1 MKDHPSHQSQLS
13 ALKRVE
19 GQIRG
24 VIKMI
29 DEGKYCIDVLNQI
42 KAAKAALVRIDC
54 KDKNVDA
61 IDIKKKEIEKAE
73 KIGRDYLKPSCD
85 EEISEEEYPIVKD

>member
-19 GQIRG
+19 GQVRG

-42 KAAKAALVRIDC
+42 KAAKAALVRIESNVLKKHVESC
-54 KDKNVDA
+54 VKESFKN
-61 IDIKKKEIEKAE
+61 KKSA
-73 KIGRDYLKPSCD
+73 
-85 EEISEEEYPIVKD
+85 

>member
-19 GQIRG
+19 GQVRG

-42 KAAKAALVRIDC
+42 KAAKAALVRIESNVLKKHVESC
-54 KDKNVDA
+54 VKESFKN
-61 IDIKKKEIEKAE
+61 KKALDSKVEEL
-73 KIGRDYLKPSCD
+73 LKL
-85 EEISEEEYPIVKD
+85 INK

>member
-1 MKDHPSHQSQLS
+1 MTMKDHPSHQSQLT

-42 KAAKAALVRIDC
+42 KAAKAALVRIES
-54 KDKNVDA
+54 NVL
-61 IDIKKKEIEKAE
+61 KKHVESCVESFRNKKALDNKVE
-73 KIGRDYLKPSCD
+73 ELLKL
-85 EEISEEEYPIVKD
+85 INK

>member
-1 MKDHPSHQSQLS
+1 MKDHPMHQSQLS

-42 KAAKAALVRIDC
+42 KAAKAALVKIESNVLKKHVESC
-54 KDKNVDA
+54 VKESFKN
-61 IDIKKKEIEKAE
+61 KKALDSKVEEL
-73 KIGRDYLKPSCD
+73 LKL
-85 EEISEEEYPIVKD
+85 INK

>member
-1 MKDHPSHQSQLS
+1 MKNHPSHQSQLS

-19 GQIRG
+19 GQVRG

-42 KAAKAALVRIDC
+42 KAAKAALVRIESNVLKKHVESC
-54 KDKNVDA
+54 VKESFKN
-61 IDIKKKEIEKAE
+61 KKALDTKVEEL
-73 KIGRDYLKPSCD
+73 LKL
-85 EEISEEEYPIVKD
+85 INK

>member
-42 KAAKAALVRIDC
+42 KAAKAALVRIES
-54 KDKNVDA
+54 NVL
-61 IDIKKKEIEKAE
+61 KKHVE
-73 KIGRDYLKPSCD
+73 SCVV
-85 EEISEEEYPIVKD
+85 ELSLIHI

>member
-1 MKDHPSHQSQLS
+1 MKDYPSHQSQLS

-42 KAAKAALVRIDC
+42 KAAKAALVKIES
-54 KDKNVDA
+54 NVL
-61 IDIKKKEIEKAE
+61 KKHVESCVVESFKSKKALDNKVE
-73 KIGRDYLKPSCD
+73 ELLKL
-85 EEISEEEYPIVKD
+85 INK

>member
-1 MKDHPSHQSQLS
+1 MKSHPSHQSQLS

-19 GQIRG
+19 GQVRG

-42 KAAKAALVRIDC
+42 KAAKAALVKIESNVLKKHVESC
-54 KDKNVDA
+54 VKESFKN
-61 IDIKKKEIEKAE
+61 KKALDSKVEEL
-73 KIGRDYLKPSCD
+73 LKL
-85 EEISEEEYPIVKD
+85 INK

>member
-1 MKDHPSHQSQLS
+1 MKNHPSHQNQLS

-19 GQIRG
+19 GQVRG

-42 KAAKAALVRIDC
+42 KAAKAALVRVESNVLKKHVESC
-54 KDKNVDA
+54 VKESFKN
-61 IDIKKKEIEKAE
+61 KKALDSKVEEL
-73 KIGRDYLKPSCD
+73 LKL
-85 EEISEEEYPIVKD
+85 INK

>member
-1 MKDHPSHQSQLS
+1 MKNHPSHLSQLS

-19 GQIRG
+19 GQVRG

-42 KAAKAALVRIDC
+42 KAAKAALVRVESNVLKKHVESC
-54 KDKNVDA
+54 VKESFKN
-61 IDIKKKEIEKAE
+61 KKALDSKVEEL
-73 KIGRDYLKPSCD
+73 LKL
-85 EEISEEEYPIVKD
+85 INK

>member
-42 KAAKAALVRIDC
+42 KAAKAALVRIES
-54 KDKNVDA
+54 NVLKKHVESCVVCLLYTSDA
-61 IDIKKKEIEKAE
+61 AD
-73 KIGRDYLKPSCD
+73 D
-85 EEISEEEYPIVKD
+85 

>member
-1 MKDHPSHQSQLS
+1 MKNHPSHHSQLS

-19 GQIRG
+19 GQVRG

-42 KAAKAALVRIDC
+42 KAAKAALVKIESNVLKKHVESC
-54 KDKNVDA
+54 VKESFKNKRAVDS
-61 IDIKKKEIEKAE
+61 KIEE
-73 KIGRDYLKPSCD
+73 LLKL
-85 EEISEEEYPIVKD
+85 INK

>member
-1 MKDHPSHQSQLS
+1 MKNHPSHQSQLS

-19 GQIRG
+19 GQVRG

-42 KAAKAALVRIDC
+42 KAAKAALVKIESNVLKKHVESC
-54 KDKNVDA
+54 VKESLKN
-61 IDIKKKEIEKAE
+61 KKALDSKVEEL
-73 KIGRDYLKPSCD
+73 LKL
-85 EEISEEEYPIVKD
+85 INK

>member
-1 MKDHPSHQSQLS
+1 MKDYPSHQSQLS

-42 KAAKAALVRIDC
+42 KAAKAALVRIES
-54 KDKNVDA
+54 NVL
-61 IDIKKKEIEKAE
+61 KKHVE
-73 KIGRDYLKPSCD
+73 SC
-85 EEISEEEYPIVKD
+85 VV

>member
-1 MKDHPSHQSQLS
+1 MEDHPSHQSQLS

-19 GQIRG
+19 GQVRG

-42 KAAKAALVRIDC
+42 KAAKAALVRIESNVLKKHVESC
-54 KDKNVDA
+54 VKESFKN
-61 IDIKKKEIEKAE
+61 KKALDTKVEEL
-73 KIGRDYLKPSCD
+73 LKL
-85 EEISEEEYPIVKD
+85 INK

>member
-19 GQIRG
+19 GQVRG

-42 KAAKAALVRIDC
+42 KAAKAALVRIESNVLKKHVESC
-54 KDKNVDA
+54 VKESFKN
-61 IDIKKKEIEKAE
+61 KKALDTKVEEL
-73 KIGRDYLKPSCD
+73 LKL
-85 EEISEEEYPIVKD
+85 INK

>member
-1 MKDHPSHQSQLS
+1 MKNHPSHQSQLS

-19 GQIRG
+19 GQVRG

-42 KAAKAALVRIDC
+42 KAAKAALVKIESNVLKKHVESC
-54 KDKNVDA
+54 VKESFKNR
-61 IDIKKKEIEKAE
+61 KALDSKVE
-73 KIGRDYLKPSCD
+73 ELLKL
-85 EEISEEEYPIVKD
+85 INK

>member
-42 KAAKAALVRIDC
+42 KAAKAALVRIESNVLKKHVESC
-54 KDKNVDA
+54 VIESFKN
-61 IDIKKKEIEKAE
+61 KEALDNKAVSYTHLRAHE
-73 KIGRDYLKPSCD
+73 T
-85 EEISEEEYPIVKD
+85 

>member
-42 KAAKAALVRIDC
+42 KAAKAALVRIESNVLKKHVESC
-54 KDKNVDA
+54 VVESFKN
-61 IDIKKKEIEKAE
+61 KEALDNKVEE
-73 KIGRDYLKPSCD
+73 LLKL
-85 EEISEEEYPIVKD
+85 INK

>member
-19 GQIRG
+19 GQVRG

-42 KAAKAALVRIDC
+42 KAAKAALV
-54 KDKNVDA
+54 KNESNVLKKHVESCVKESLK
-61 IDIKKKEIEKAE
+61 IKKHLI
-73 KIGRDYLKPSCD
+73 LKLKS
-85 EEISEEEYPIVKD
+85 Y

>member
-19 GQIRG
+19 GQVRG

-42 KAAKAALVRIDC
+42 KAAKAALVRIESNVLKKHVESC
-54 KDKNVDA
+54 VKESFKN
-61 IDIKKKEIEKAE
+61 KKSSA
-73 KIGRDYLKPSCD
+73 
-85 EEISEEEYPIVKD
+85 

>member
-1 MKDHPSHQSQLS
+1 MKNHPSHQSQLP

-19 GQIRG
+19 GQVRG

-42 KAAKAALVRIDC
+42 KAAKAALV
-54 KDKNVDA
+54 KN
-61 IDIKKKEIEKAE
+61 
-73 KIGRDYLKPSCD
+73 
-85 EEISEEEYPIVKD
+85 

>member
-1 MKDHPSHQSQLS
+1 MKEHPSHQGQLS

-42 KAAKAALVRIDC
+42 KAAKAALVKIES
-54 KDKNVDA
+54 N
-61 IDIKKKEIEKAE
+61 ILKKHVE
-73 KIGRDYLKPSCD
+73 SC
-85 EEISEEEYPIVKD
+85 VV

>member
-19 GQIRG
+19 GQVRG

-42 KAAKAALVRIDC
+42 KAAKAALVKIESNILKKHVESC
-54 KDKNVDA
+54 VKESFKN
-61 IDIKKKEIEKAE
+61 KKALDSKVEEL
-73 KIGRDYLKPSCD
+73 LKL
-85 EEISEEEYPIVKD
+85 INK

>member
-24 VIKMI
+24 IIKMI

-42 KAAKAALVRIDC
+42 KAAKAALVRIESNVLKKHVESC
-54 KDKNVDA
+54 VVESFKN
-61 IDIKKKEIEKAE
+61 KKALDNKVEEL
-73 KIGRDYLKPSCD
+73 LKL
-85 EEISEEEYPIVKD
+85 INK

>member
-29 DEGKYCIDVLNQI
+29 DEGKYCIDVINQI
-42 KAAKAALVRIDC
+42 KAAKAALVRIESNVLKKHVESC
-54 KDKNVDA
+54 VVESFKN
-61 IDIKKKEIEKAE
+61 KKVLNNKVEEL
-73 KIGRDYLKPSCD
+73 LKL
-85 EEISEEEYPIVKD
+85 INK

>member
-1 MKDHPSHQSQLS
+1 MKNHPSHQSQLS

-42 KAAKAALVRIDC
+42 KAAKAALVRVESNVLKKHVESC
-54 KDKNVDA
+54 VKESFKN
-61 IDIKKKEIEKAE
+61 KKALDSKVEEL
-73 KIGRDYLKPSCD
+73 LKL
-85 EEISEEEYPIVKD
+85 INK

>member
-42 KAAKAALVRIDC
+42 KAAKAALVRIESNVL
-54 KDKNVDA
+54 KKHVESRVVESFKN
-61 IDIKKKEIEKAE
+61 KKALDNKVEEL
-73 KIGRDYLKPSCD
+73 LKL
-85 EEISEEEYPIVKD
+85 INK

>member
-1 MKDHPSHQSQLS
+1 MKNHPSHQSQLS

-19 GQIRG
+19 GQVRG

-42 KAAKAALVRIDC
+42 KAAKAALVKIESNVLKKHVESC
-54 KDKNVDA
+54 VKESFKN
-61 IDIKKKEIEKAE
+61 KKALDSKVEEL
-73 KIGRDYLKPSCD
+73 LKL
-85 EEISEEEYPIVKD
+85 INK